1 MATLMCRGLQTRLEP
16 HLVQDPTTMTALTL
30 KLFPPHHLAYQ
41 LALEM
46 TSSSPPQ
53 CHPVN
58 TPPQQL
64 LEDPKHTHT
73 HTHTHHHQH
82 HPISSSSSSNPNTGR
97 ALGGWSFLHAL
108 PTTTSSCQEPS
119 RPNPEPPVYV
129 HPLARASKLRLSPLS
144 LELCT
149 ENLGSE
155 SSNIVAFDDGGDG
168 GDGDPRDV
176 SSSAKG
182 EQTAPRP
189 WSTRPIMS
197 VENASQKAIP
207 RTNINNSSN
216 SNSFPPPLTTIAN
229 DSIRVRPHREEGR
242 LILEAV
248 RDPQGNRP
256 CFRAER
262 SHGRLR
268 LCFFKDR
275 SPLCFDS
282 EELDDEGEN
291 DVEARTDDAENDVAV
306 EEKEDEAEE
315 LSSVDGRDEEGE
327 AEAEHDSDGG
337 DGEEEEAMGGTH
349 EEMVGGNLGMGMLDH
364 HYWRERGGGN
374 GHESSKKTL
383 TWEPLLVASS

>member
-1 MATLMCRGLQTRLEP
+1 MATLMYRGLQTYLEP
-16 HLVQDPTTMTALTL
+16 HLVPEPAMTALTL
-30 KLFPPHHLAYQ
+30 KLLSPRHHHQFAQAL
-41 LALEM
+41 LEM
-46 TSSSPPQ
+46 NSSSPP
-53 CHPVN
+53 H
-58 TPPQQL
+58 
-64 LEDPKHTHT
+64 
-73 HTHTHHHQH
+73 
-82 HPISSSSSSNPNTGR
+82 
-97 ALGGWSFLHAL
+97 
-108 PTTTSSCQEPS
+108 
-119 RPNPEPPVYV
+119 
-129 HPLARASKLRLSPLS
+129 
-144 LELCT
+144 
-149 ENLGSE
+149 E

-176 SSSAKG
+176 NESAKG

-306 EEKEDEAEE
+306 EEEEDEPQK
-315 LSSVDGRDEEGE
+315 LLSVDARGEEGEGE

-337 DGEEEEAMGGTH
+337 D
-349 EEMVGGNLGMGMLDH
+349 
-364 HYWRERGGGN
+364 
-374 GHESSKKTL
+374 
-383 TWEPLLVASS
+383 